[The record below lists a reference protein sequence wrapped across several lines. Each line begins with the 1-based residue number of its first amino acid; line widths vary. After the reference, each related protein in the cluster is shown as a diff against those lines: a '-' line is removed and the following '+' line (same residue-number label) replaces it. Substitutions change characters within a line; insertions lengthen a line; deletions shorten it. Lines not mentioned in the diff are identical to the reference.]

1 MCQKQLF
8 FYSGMA
14 NDAYSV
20 KFNNIAL
27 DCEGNCL
34 YKQNSSNAVFV
45 VDLFCI
51 DQLVSP
57 NRIVCVL
64 ELTVLT
70 KHCLIVNKSSGL
82 HTSSCDVTPSN
93 ILSACQVSQVVI
105 SGSMKANKTRSHRHN
120 VREMLPTCT
129 RVVGN

>member
-1 MCQKQLF
+1 MNVSKATG
-8 FYSGMA
+8 FYSRIMT
-14 NDAYSV
+14 NNVYSV
-20 KFNNIAL
+20 RFNNIAS

-51 DQLVSP
+51 DRLVSP

-82 HTSSCDVTPSN
+82 HTSS
-93 ILSACQVSQVVI
+93 
-105 SGSMKANKTRSHRHN
+105 
-120 VREMLPTCT
+120 
-129 RVVGN
+129 

>member
-1 MCQKQLF
+1 
-8 FYSGMA
+8 MA
-14 NDAYSV
+14 NDVYSV
-20 KFNNIAL
+20 RFNNIAS

-51 DQLVSP
+51 DRLVSL
-57 NRIVCVL
+57 NSIVCVL

-82 HTSSCDVTPSN
+82 HTSS
-93 ILSACQVSQVVI
+93 LRH
-105 SGSMKANKTRSHRHN
+105 TRRTFSPP
-120 VREMLPTCT
+120 VKFLKP
-129 RVVGN
+129 

>member
-20 KFNNIAL
+20 RFNNIAS

-51 DQLVSP
+51 DRLVSP

-82 HTSSCDVTPSN
+82 HTSS
-93 ILSACQVSQVVI
+93 
-105 SGSMKANKTRSHRHN
+105 
-120 VREMLPTCT
+120 
-129 RVVGN
+129 